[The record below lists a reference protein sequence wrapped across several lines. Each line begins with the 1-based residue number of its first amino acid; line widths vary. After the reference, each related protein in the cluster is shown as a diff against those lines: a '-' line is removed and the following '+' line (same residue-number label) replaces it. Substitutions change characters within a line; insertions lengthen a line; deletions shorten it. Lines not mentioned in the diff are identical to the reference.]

1 MDFKP
6 MGKRVL
12 IERVEEE
19 KTTASGIIIPDSAK
33 DKPSQGVVKE
43 IGTKV
48 KHLSKKDKVLFGQYA
63 GTEVTINDKK
73 YLIMNEDEV
82 LGVFK

>member
-1 MDFKP
+1 MNFKP

-12 IERVEEE
+12 IKRVEEE

-33 DKPSQGVVKE
+33 DKPSEGVVKE

-48 KHLSKKDKVLFGQYA
+48 KGLSKKDKVLFGQYA
-63 GTEVTINDKK
+63 GSEVTIEGEK
-73 YLIMNEDEV
+73 YLIMNEDEI